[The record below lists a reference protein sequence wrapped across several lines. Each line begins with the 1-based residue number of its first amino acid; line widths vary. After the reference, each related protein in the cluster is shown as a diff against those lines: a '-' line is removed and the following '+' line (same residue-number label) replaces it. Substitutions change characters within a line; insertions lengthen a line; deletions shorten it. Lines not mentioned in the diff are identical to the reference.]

1 MKNNTLQYYENNS
14 EMYFNNTVD
23 LDISNLYEGFT
34 TKLRLNDK
42 ILDLG
47 CGSGRDSL
55 YFKKK
60 GFNITAIDGSEN
72 LAKYASKLIGKEVIV
87 SKFEELN
94 LIERFNGVWACA
106 SLLHMKE
113 EDLKVLLTKIE
124 KSLEDNGVVYMSFKY
139 GENDYIDD
147 KNRYFNCYIEES
159 ITNLIKSTTSL
170 KVEELFKTVDVM
182 KDREDTIWLNIIL
195 LK

>member
-72 LAKYASKLIGKEVIV
+72 LAKYASKLIGQEVIV